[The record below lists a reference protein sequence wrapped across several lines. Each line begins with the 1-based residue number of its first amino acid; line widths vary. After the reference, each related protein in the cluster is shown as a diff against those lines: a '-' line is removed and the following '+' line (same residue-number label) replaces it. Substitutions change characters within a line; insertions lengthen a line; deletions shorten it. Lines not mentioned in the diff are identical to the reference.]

1 MTVALPVAE
10 ESNDFWATAYP
21 IIPHPGEL
29 IFGIIAIAILYW
41 VVRTRVVPRLETIFA
56 ERTAAIEGGIA
67 KAEQAQAAANEAQQ
81 RLEAELAQA
90 RTEAGRIREDAR
102 AEAAQIGA
110 ELRAR
115 AQEDAARITA
125 AAQQQLA
132 AERQQTL
139 VQLRAEVG
147 RLAVDLA
154 SRIVQES
161 LADDDRQRRVVDRFL
176 AELEAEDGASADGAD
191 GRPARRRGGATAIQ
205 QRDA

>member
-1 MTVALPVAE
+1 MIVALPAAE
-10 ESNDFWATAYP
+10 ESNDDFWATAYP
-21 IIPHPGEL
+21 IIPHPAEL
-29 IFGIIAIAILYW
+29 IFGLIALAILYF
-41 VVRTRVVPRLETIFA
+41 VVRKYVVPRLETIFA

-81 RLEAELAQA
+81 RLEAELVQA
-90 RTEAGRIREDAR
+90 RTEAARIREDAR

-125 AAQQQLA
+125 AAQQQMQ

-139 VQLRAEVG
+139 VQLRGEVG

-154 SRIVQES
+154 SRIVGES
-161 LADDDRQRRVVDRFL
+161 LADEARQSRVVERFL
-176 AELEAEDGASADGAD
+176 TDLEAQNGTTTGSVN
-191 GRPARRRGGATAIQ
+191 
-205 QRDA
+205 

>member
-1 MTVALPVAE
+1 MRAAAIL
-10 ESNDFWATAYP
+10 TADNAKDPNTYP
-21 IIPHPGEL
+21 ILPEWGEL
-29 IFGIIAIAILYW
+29 IFGLVTFAILWFIAARY
-41 VVRTRVVPRLETIFA
+41 VVPRLETIFA

-67 KAEQAQAAANEAQQ
+67 RAEQAQAAANEAQQ

-90 RTEAGRIREDAR
+90 RTEAARIREDAR

-125 AAQQQLA
+125 AAQQQLQ

-139 VQLRAEVG
+139 VQLRGEVG

-161 LADDDRQRRVVDRFL
+161 LTDDERQRRVVDRFL
-176 AELEAEDGASADGAD
+176 AQLEAEQGSADGRAT
-191 GRPARRRGGATAIQ
+191 GRRGGATAIQ
-205 QRDA
+205 AQDL